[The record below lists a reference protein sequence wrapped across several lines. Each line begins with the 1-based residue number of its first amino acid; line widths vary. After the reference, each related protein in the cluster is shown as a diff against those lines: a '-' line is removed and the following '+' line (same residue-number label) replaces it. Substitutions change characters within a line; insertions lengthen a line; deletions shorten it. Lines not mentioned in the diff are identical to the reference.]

1 MKSIEL
7 KRKDILKQASSIAYY
22 QKGLTVKENVENRDK
37 AVNIIVNFMEEEGE
51 FAEGLVQAAGH
62 LLLGSQGLFNY
73 DIRDKAILMTDKA
86 VQLEPYNKDVLEEAL
101 FIYSYTLGEYQEK
114 NGKAIVEIANR
125 LLKIDPNN
133 VQGILSYYL
142 YGRYNPAFSIDTA
155 IKLLEKARTID
166 PSRTDVVLDLGSAY
180 FEAKQYDKALEYY
193 KLYVKIEPKHSGGAQ
208 ERIGI
213 IEKKVNKSAKKS
225 REK

>member
-1 MKSIEL
+1 MKSIES

-22 QKGLTVKENVENRDK
+22 QKGLTVKENEENRDK
-37 AVNIIVNFMEEEGE
+37 ATNIIVNFMEEEGE

-86 VQLEPYNKDVLEEAL
+86 VQLEPDNKDVLEEAL
-101 FIYSYTLGEYQEK
+101 FIYSYTLGDYQEK

-125 LLKIDPNN
+125 LLKVDPNN

-142 YGRYNPAFSIDTA
+142 YGRYNPAFSMDTA
-155 IKLLEKARTID
+155 IKLLEKAKTID

-180 FEAKQYDKALEYY
+180 FEAKQYDKALENYN
-193 KLYVKIEPKHSGGAQ
+193 LYIHMKPEDADRVQK
-208 ERIGI
+208 RILF
-213 IEKKVNKSAKKS
+213 IEKKIKKSAKK
-225 REK
+225 